1 MVLSGWMNLYL
12 VFYAFGPCS
21 WARWRENFYCD
32 GVSADGDVGR
42 TFDFLVEE
50 KPWVTGDEVLEL

>member
-1 MVLSGWMNLYL
+1 MNLYL
-12 VFYAFGPCS
+12 VFYGFGPCS
-21 WARWRENFYCD
+21 WARWSENFYCD

-42 TFDFLVEE
+42 TFDFFVEE